1 MKGRHVVL
9 GICATHDAGAALV
22 IDGKLV
28 AAASEERFTK
38 NKHHYG
44 FPERSLAFVLSHAG
58 LHPKDVTAVG
68 VAGRSLPFSARVA
81 ARTVLRSPRTVL
93 QAIGRRRASEGDS
106 WTRSGDVE
114 TWLSNKGITARRHRV
129 LHHAGHASYGAHS
142 ATRKTA
148 LVLSLDGQGD
158 ALSGGVYVSR
168 GGRVE
173 RVAEHLAK
181 GGSLGHAYSLVTYG
195 LGFKVNDGEGKTM
208 GLACYGKTTR
218 ARAALDRYFP
228 RARGLSMEGGEPL
241 RFGAKIDGKRLV
253 ATYDEYKPIIGRL
266 VDDHGREDVALSCQE
281 LLEDRVDPLL
291 RKAIEVTGIRD
302 VVGVGGVFL
311 NVKMTLVLSQR
322 LGLDYVYVPP
332 HPGDGGLAAGF
343 AYEAHVQEAPDE
355 LIEPLTDPYLGPAYD
370 DDAIEKALSDFAD
383 LEATRSDD
391 IACLTAERLAAGKV
405 LGWFQGRMEWGNRA
419 LGARSVLADPRDP
432 AVRDRINH
440 HLKNRDWFMPFAP
453 SVLSEACDGLFHDF
467 TFSPFM
473 NHCYRVREAHADQI
487 PAATHVDGTA
497 RPHQVSERTNPLYH
511 RMISAFR
518 EQTGVPAVLNTS
530 FNRHGLPIVCTP
542 HDALDHLAW
551 GCVDELAIGS
561 FLVTRRGDARPYTDP
576 REDD

>member
-9 GICATHDAGAALV
+9 GICATHDAGVALV

-44 FPERSLAFVLSHAG
+44 FPEQSLAFVLAHAG
-58 LHPKDVTAVG
+58 LHPNDVTSVG

-81 ARTVLRSPRTVL
+81 ARTVMRSPRTVIEAL
-93 QAIGRRRASEGDS
+93 RRRETAQGDS
-106 WTRSGDVE
+106 WTRSGDVDS
-114 TWLSNKGITARRHRV
+114 WLADKGIHATRHRV

-168 GGRVE
+168 NGRVE

-218 ARAALDRYFP
+218 ARAALDPYFP
-228 RARGLSMEGGEPL
+228 RAHGLEMSGGVPL

-253 ATYDEYKPIIGRL
+253 ATYDAYKPLITRL
-266 VDDHGREDVALSCQE
+266 VEDHGREDVALSCQE

-291 RKAIEVTGIRD
+291 RKAIETTGIRE

-311 NVKMTLVLSQR
+311 NVKMTLVLSER

-343 AYEAHVQEAPDE
+343 AFEAHTRDAPDVP
-355 LIEPLTDPYLGPAYD
+355 IEPLVDPYLGPAYD
-370 DDAIEKALSDFAD
+370 DASIEKALAAFDD
-383 LEATRSDD
+383 LEAERCDD
-391 IACLTAERLAAGKV
+391 IARRTAQRLVDGKV
-405 LGWFQGRMEWGNRA
+405 VGWFQGRMEWGNRA

-473 NHCYRVREAHADQI
+473 NHCFRVREAHKRDI

-497 RPHQVSERTNPLYH
+497 RPHQVSERTSPLYH

-542 HDALDHLAW
+542 KDALDHLAW

-561 FLVTRRGDARPYTDP
+561 FLVRRKGEPRPYTDP